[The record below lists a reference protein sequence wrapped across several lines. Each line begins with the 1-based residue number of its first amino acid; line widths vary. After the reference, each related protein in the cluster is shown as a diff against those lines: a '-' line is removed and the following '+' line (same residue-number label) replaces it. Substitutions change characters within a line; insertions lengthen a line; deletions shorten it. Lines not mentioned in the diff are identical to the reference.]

1 MKAVLVEDVRES
13 DGQTARSIEGLG
25 VRVLVEDVR
34 DPDGQTARSM
44 ERFVSNRSL
53 LGTFGH

>member
-1 MKAVLVEDVRES
+1 VLVEDVRES
-13 DGQTARSIEGLG
+13 GGQTARSMEGLG

-34 DPDGQTARSM
+34 ESGGQTARSM

-53 LGTFGH
+53 LETFDH

>member
-1 MKAVLVEDVRES
+1 MEDVRES
-13 DGQTARSIEGLG
+13 DEQTARSMEGLG

-34 DPDGQTARSM
+34 ESGGQTARSM

-53 LGTFGH
+53 LETFDH